1 MNTFQLSWKNLRYK
15 PLSTLL
21 ILVLFSLGVGLISLL
36 LLVENQLREN
46 FEKNL
51 AGVNLVIGAKGS
63 PLQLILS
70 SMYHIDAPTGNIT
83 LKESSLPRTHV
94 TVCVLFSKVQH
105 VFG

>member
-46 FEKNL
+46 FEK
-51 AGVNLVIGAKGS
+51 IWR
-63 PLQLILS
+63 
-70 SMYHIDAPTGNIT
+70 
-83 LKESSLPRTHV
+83 ESTW
-94 TVCVLFSKVQH
+94 
-105 VFG
+105 